1 MPRNIHNE
9 LLDHRFELV
18 DKPRRIISLLSSA
31 TEAIDKM
38 GLIDRVVGVSEYC
51 ERYIPNLKA
60 PVVGQYLNCN
70 IEQLKALKPDLILTT
85 SGIQLKLAAKLAQ
98 EGLPVYAL
106 PLPQSFYGVLENNL
120 IVGGLINE
128 LDKARQLSQSMQSR
142 ANQLR
147 KNAPAARPSI
157 YLELW
162 LGRHMRAVGGGS
174 FINDLI
180 DIAGG
185 DLVFK
190 NRTQGYF
197 VPDFEEVAA
206 TKPDVHLFFHEP
218 EYLIDPAQL
227 VAERNWNP
235 NTPVILSTVDCGQN
249 MIQEGPSFLDTAD
262 WLQKQLLTL
271 APHAP

>member
-1 MPRNIHNE
+1 MPRKIHNE
-9 LLDHRFELV
+9 PLDHRFELA
-18 DKPRRIISLLSSA
+18 DRPKRIVSLVSSA

-51 ERYIPNLKA
+51 ERYIPDLKA
-60 PVVGQYLNCN
+60 PVVGEYLNCN
-70 IEQLKALKPDLILTT
+70 MDMIKDLNPDLILTT
-85 SGIQLKLAAKLAQ
+85 SGIQLKLAAKLAHK
-98 EGLPVYAL
+98 GFPVYAL
-106 PLPQSFYGVLENNL
+106 PLPQSFYGMLENNL
-120 IVGGLINE
+120 ILGGLLNE
-128 LDKARQLSQSMQSR
+128 LEKARALSASMQER
-142 ANQLR
+142 AEQLR
-147 KNAPAARPSI
+147 KNAPTSRPSV

-190 NRTQGYF
+190 NKTEGYF
-197 VPDFEEVAA
+197 IPDFDEVSAI
-206 TKPDVHLFFHEP
+206 KPDVHLFFHEP

-235 NTPVILSTVDCGQN
+235 NTPIIISTVDCGEN
-249 MIQEGPSFLDTAD
+249 MIQDGPSFLDTAV
-262 WLQKQLLTL
+262 WLQNKLRSISL
-271 APHAP
+271 

>member
-1 MPRNIHNE
+1 MLRRIHNE
-9 LLDHRFELV
+9 LLDHRFELSDSPKRV
-18 DKPRRIISLLSSA
+18 VSLLSSA

-38 GLIDRVVGVSEYC
+38 GFIERVVGVSAYC
-51 ERYIPNLKA
+51 DRYIPNLQA
-60 PVVGQYLNCN
+60 PVVGEYLNCD
-70 IEQLKALKPDLILTT
+70 ISEIKALQPELILTT
-85 SGIQLKLAAKLAQ
+85 SGIQLKLAAKLAK

-120 IVGGLINE
+120 IVGGLLNE
-128 LDKARQLSQSMQSR
+128 LEKARELSSSMQIR
-142 ANQLR
+142 ADQLR
-147 KNAPAARPSI
+147 NNSPSVRPSV

-190 NRTQGYF
+190 NHTQGYF
-197 VPDFEEVAA
+197 TPDFEAVAA
-206 TKPDVHLFFHEP
+206 IQPDVHLFFHEP
-218 EYLIDPAQL
+218 EYLVDPAQL

-235 NTPVILSTVDCGQN
+235 NTPVIVSTVDCGQN
-249 MIQEGPSFLDTAD
+249 MIQEGPSLLDTAE
-262 WLQKQLLTL
+262 WLQDKLLSL
-271 APHAP
+271 SP